1 VVEIENGG
9 VYKAYDMQDVQNAK
23 TINDQFN
30 NKSVVLFSLYPLMV
44 RVFVNRIAD
53 RSGLTKNKHFG
64 MEIKIAIRTPHITG
78 MSSSSN

>member
-78 MSSSSN
+78 MGSSSN

>member
-23 TINDQFN
+23 AINDQFN

-53 RSGLTKNKHFG
+53 RSGFG